1 MLDLV
6 YFKLIFR
13 RSVHFKPGQGY
24 NCIPCQIS
32 FTYWKNFRRHG
43 REKHGGSAKLSCSL
57 CPYSSRRNHDLVR
70 HQKIKHQSF
79 KIVSILL
86 DSLLSTVVEGINVD
100 ASSVTTT
107 VPTSVTSEV
116 ASSATSEVT
125 SSVSE
130 AAPVM
135 LIFEY
140 ERRRNERVAAF
151 KAEFDERYPS
161 FEKEV
166 RSLKAMKT
174 ALPRKKKLPCFL
186 APARRSG
193 RILCQVQELS
203 NLVDHHSDGIAP
215 DLVDLEA
222 QEEVMETILL
232 EDHDEITDAGGTEDY
247 DDASKA
253 VLVADLD
260 EGLVSEVHEEMVTD
274 GGDTEVYEEDAEES
288 NAGDLLTGEGE
299 AGDIRELGKHACLP
313 CGLAFR

>member
-1 MLDLV
+1 M
-6 YFKLIFR
+6 
-13 RSVHFKPGQGY
+13 
-24 NCIPCQIS
+24 
-32 FTYWKNFRRHG
+32 
-43 REKHGGSAKLSCSL
+43 
-57 CPYSSRRNHDLVR
+57 
-70 HQKIKHQSF
+70 
-79 KIVSILL
+79 LL

-107 VPTSVTSEV
+107 VTTSVTSEV
-116 ASSATSEVT
+116 ASSATSSVTSEVT

-151 KAEFDERYPS
+151 QAEFDERYPS

-166 RSLKAMKT
+166 RSLKVVKT

-203 NLVDHHSDGIAP
+203 NLVDHHSDGIVP

-222 QEEVMETILL
+222 QEEVMET
-232 EDHDEITDAGGTEDY
+232 DAGGTEDY
-247 DDASKA
+247 DDASEE
-253 VLVADLD
+253 VSVADLD

>member
-1 MLDLV
+1 M
-6 YFKLIFR
+6 
-13 RSVHFKPGQGY
+13 
-24 NCIPCQIS
+24 
-32 FTYWKNFRRHG
+32 
-43 REKHGGSAKLSCSL
+43 
-57 CPYSSRRNHDLVR
+57 VR

-107 VPTSVTSEV
+107 VTTSVTSEV
-116 ASSATSEVT
+116 ASSATSSVT

-135 LIFEY
+135 LIFDY

-247 DDASKA
+247 NDASKA

>member
-1 MLDLV
+1 M
-6 YFKLIFR
+6 
-13 RSVHFKPGQGY
+13 
-24 NCIPCQIS
+24 
-32 FTYWKNFRRHG
+32 
-43 REKHGGSAKLSCSL
+43 
-57 CPYSSRRNHDLVR
+57 VR

-107 VPTSVTSEV
+107 VTTSVTSEV

-125 SSVSE
+125 SISE

-151 KAEFDERYPS
+151 QAEFDERYPS

-203 NLVDHHSDGIAP
+203 NLVDHHSDGIVP

-222 QEEVMETILL
+222 QKEVIETILL
-232 EDHDEITDAGGTEDY
+232 EDHDEITDAGWTEDY
-247 DDASKA
+247 DDASEE
-253 VLVADLD
+253 VSVADLD
-260 EGLVSEVHEEMVTD
+260 EGLVSEVPEEMVTD